1 MRVRRHFPLVMTMT
15 ILLLA
20 VAGFAAFSPSAPP
33 RDTVI
38 VTSGGSAAG
47 YAAGSLFAGVG
58 RAIEA
63 AREQPVTSE
72 APTTTTI
79 APTVVTSGYLT
90 ERQVRQTIA
99 LYFEPA
105 DVDRAVRVAWC
116 ESSFNASSVDVRT
129 GGEGIFHI
137 DPALF
142 DEVAADAGVRGRDI
156 LDPDANVAVAAYLVY
171 QTEAGWSSFVCQG

>member
-1 MRVRRHFPLVMTMT
+1 MT

-72 APTTTTI
+72 APTTTI
-79 APTVVTSGYLT
+79 APAVVTSGYLT

-142 DEVAADAGVRGRDI
+142 EEVAADAGVRGRDI
-156 LDPDANVAVAAYLVY
+156 LDPEANAAVAAYLVY
-171 QTEAGWSSFVCQG
+171 QTEPGWSSFVCQG

>member
-1 MRVRRHFPLVMTMT
+1 MRLRRHFPLVMTMT

-72 APTTTTI
+72 APTTTI

-105 DVDRAVRVAWC
+105 DLDRAVRVAWC

-142 DEVAADAGVRGRDI
+142 EEVAADAGVRGRDI